1 MASPLTKML
10 DPNAAAPAV
19 DDAATEASTAQGSSH
34 DATFRKIFEKH
45 APLVW
50 RALRHLG
57 VREGD
62 IPDQSQEVFVVVYR
76 RIGSFE
82 GRSTLDTWIYGIC
95 LRVASEYRR
104 RAQFRREVVQDD
116 IDLGAVEASQA
127 GDVERS
133 RARARLL
140 QLLEALD
147 EPQREVFV
155 LYEIE
160 GLDMKQIAQLMDCP
174 LQTAYSR
181 LRLARNALLGAF
193 AEAQAQHAPAS
204 QGGRKGGGEG

>member
-10 DPNAAAPAV
+10 DPNLAAPAV
-19 DDAATEASTAQGSSH
+19 DDSGTEASAAQGPTH
-34 DATFRKIFEKH
+34 DATFRTIFEKH

-76 RIGSFE
+76 RIDSFE

-104 RAQFRREVVQDD
+104 RAQYRREVVQDD
-116 IDLGAVEASQA
+116 IDLGAVEPSQA

-133 RARARLL
+133 RTRARFR

-181 LRLARNALLGAF
+181 LRLARNAVLGAF
-193 AEAQAQHAPAS
+193 ADTQTEHTPAS
-204 QGGRKGGGEG
+204 QRGGKG